1 MPSRRKVKA
10 KAKSLSP
17 ADVASIAKDNP
28 YIQRLIEDADLRDN
42 VRKAAHSTRKA
53 FNRLSN
59 GKAPQRALFDDKK
72 LQSDLRVAVTAIRDA
87 SQALTDAPKRR
98 ARKGLGFGRAMVI
111 AGLGGGLAL
120 VGSEKLRS
128 KVLDTLFGAEEEF
141 EYTPPASASPPS
153 PATPVSAA

>member
-28 YIQRLIEDADLRDN
+28 YIQRLIDDSDLRDN
-42 VRKAAHSTRKA
+42 VRKAVDSTRSA

-59 GKAPQRALFDDKK
+59 GKAPQRALFDDKR

-87 SQALTDAPKRR
+87 SQALTDAPRKR
-98 ARKGLGFGRAMVI
+98 ARKGRRFGRILLI
-111 AGLGGGLAL
+111 AAIGGGLAL

-141 EYTPPASASPPS
+141 EYSPPPPA
-153 PATPVSAA
+153 